1 MKKVKV
7 KRSTIT
13 FWVHSVGITLLA
25 LLLSRF
31 VVWISTFSFSSMIN
45 ADEETVMLDMYN
57 AVLNRRAIKRQA
69 NVVIVGT
76 DGLLRYD
83 VGDLISLI
91 NSCGPAA
98 IGVDILFL
106 SPQDKDSVLIEQ
118 IETCSHIVLA
128 SYVVAQDPEEQTF
141 RKGEG
146 SYFEDSLFVREDGRP
161 VRFAPAN
168 FTTSTKSDVVR
179 YYRPYFV
186 VEGDTLLTFPM
197 AVATELRSFPNH
209 MSERF
214 QVIDYPSKQ
223 IEILS
228 GERLL
233 KSEIDRSLLA
243 NKVVLLGDVNDVND
257 TYISPIAENIP
268 GVLIH
273 AYAINTILSSKQPI
287 TSSEDWFN
295 WVVAIMLCFVFSMVD
310 VWAKRR
316 FSNINNFLMRLVQ
329 VALLF
334 LLFWLGTSW
343 LSNHHCY
350 LDFSAA
356 VLLIGLGAL
365 SFDIWYGL
373 YACYYAIYKL
383 IKRKSQ

>member
-1 MKKVKV
+1 MKRV

-13 FWVHSVGITLLA
+13 FWIHSVGITLLA

-57 AVLNRRAIKRQA
+57 ASLNRRAIKQQT

-76 DGLLRYD
+76 DDLSRYE

-91 NSCGPAA
+91 DSCGPAA
-98 IGVDILFL
+98 IGVDIFFP
-106 SPQDKDSVLIEQ
+106 SPQDKDSVLFEQ
-118 IETCSHIVLA
+118 IEMCSNIVLA
-128 SYVVAQDPEEQTF
+128 SRVHYHRKTGTF
-141 RKGEG
+141 TKGEG
-146 SYFEDSLFVREDGRP
+146 SYFEDSLL

-168 FTTSTKSDVVR
+168 FTTSTTRDVVR
-179 YYRPYFV
+179 YYTPFFP
-186 VEGDTLLTFPM
+186 VEGDTILSFPM
-197 AVATELRSFPNH
+197 AVATELRHFPNH
-209 MSERF
+209 MSEGF

-223 IEILS
+223 IDILS
-228 GERLL
+228 GESLL
-233 KSEIDRSLLA
+233 KSETDRSLLT
-243 NKVVLLGDVNDVND
+243 NKIVLLGDVNDEND
-257 TYISPIAENIP
+257 TYLSPIEENVP

-273 AYAINTILSSKQPI
+273 AYAINTILSTKQPI
-287 TSSEDWFN
+287 TSSKDWFN
-295 WVVAIMLCFVFSMVD
+295 WLVAIVLCFVFAMVD